1 MEERIIDTLRRL
13 MKQAKAAGQQPV
25 QFAMS
30 KDDWAEA
37 VNDAAG
43 DGVDLWG
50 GPPAELPKQFMGIPI
65 DLRDLKGNGK
75 VEMTYKDGSSVDA

>member
-1 MEERIIDTLRRL
+1 MTERIIDTLRRL
-13 MKQAKAAGQQPV
+13 VKQAAAAGQQPV

-30 KDDWAEA
+30 KEDWAEA

-43 DGVDLWG
+43 DGVDLWES
-50 GPPAELPKQFMGIPI
+50 PPANLPKQFMGVPI
-65 DLRDLKGNGK
+65 ELRDLKGRTK